1 MKGHLRLLNIAC
13 AAKAKWRQITLQK
26 ASRESPLY
34 FSVQGG
40 SDRGLGIFVES
51 VEEGSKAAEAGLKRG
66 DQVRGHNAIY
76 SSKIQFDPTRY
87 HTLRRVLFEEWN
99 WPLCSSPDC
108 CKPEKNN
115 KPEKKLSFI
124 LFSCCSKKHLY
135 DTYIQ
140 PQEHEYCYIS
150 YPNKYLTSI
159 LFYCTW
165 VHPLMWIIPQLDC

>member
-40 SDRGLGIFVES
+40 SERGLGIFVES

-76 SSKIQFDPTRY
+76 SGKIQFDPTRY
-87 HTLRRVLFEEWN
+87 HT
-99 WPLCSSPDC
+99 
-108 CKPEKNN
+108 
-115 KPEKKLSFI
+115 
-124 LFSCCSKKHLY
+124 
-135 DTYIQ
+135 
-140 PQEHEYCYIS
+140 
-150 YPNKYLTSI
+150 
-159 LFYCTW
+159 
-165 VHPLMWIIPQLDC
+165 